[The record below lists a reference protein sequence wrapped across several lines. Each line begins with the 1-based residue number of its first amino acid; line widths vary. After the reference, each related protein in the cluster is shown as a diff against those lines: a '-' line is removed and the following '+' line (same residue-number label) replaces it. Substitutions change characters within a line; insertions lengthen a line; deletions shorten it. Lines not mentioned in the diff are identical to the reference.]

1 MGANLLKKAMEVGF
15 DKRQKPSMLLSN
27 LFKTKKLKTTKVELQ
42 GRVVKSVYSVDVKL
56 GTGGRRVELSSYDK
70 KDFTVPEYNDFA
82 VITEEDIFKA
92 QLGETEYNQQI
103 ANVANLIN
111 DNQMPIS
118 DMQKRAVEKQA
129 SDALFQGKIVL
140 TGGVEVEFNKK
151 ATHTISKSTAK
162 WNATGGDPV
171 KDIGDACKLC
181 IEDGLLTST
190 VFNFFAGDD
199 VLTAL
204 LANEKFRENADAN
217 KGIKRSDIGIPE
229 EQVPGG
235 VYHGRISA
243 GSSLVNIWTYNEKYQ
258 IPTGYNFANEGTKVG
273 YIPAGCALLVPV
285 NPNFSK
291 YYGAINNVN
300 APSGIGGSKLQLV
313 ETEQLPYAY
322 DELIDGS
329 AVTKAGVKSRPLCVP
344 VDIDCFATFKD
355 LV

>member
-82 VITEEDIFKA
+82 VITEEDIFNV

-111 DNQMPIS
+111 DKQMPIS

-151 ATHTISKSTAK
+151 ATHTISKSSAK

-171 KDIGDACKLC
+171 KDIEDACKLC

-204 LANEKFRENADAN
+204 LKNEKFRENADAN

-235 VYHGRISA
+235 VYHGRISV

-285 NPNFSK
+285 NPNFRK

-300 APSGIGGSKLQLV
+300 AQSSIGGSKLQLV

-322 DELIDGS
+322 DEVVDGS

-344 VDIDCFATFKD
+344 VDVDCFATFKD

>member
-1 MGANLLKKAMEVGF
+1 MADLLKKAMEVGF

-27 LFKTKKLKTTKVELQ
+27 MFKTKLLRTTKVEVQ
-42 GRVVKSVYSVDVKL
+42 GRVVKSIYSVDVKL

-70 KDFTVPEYNDFA
+70 KEFTIPEYNNFD
-82 VITEEDIFKA
+82 IISEEDIFKV

-103 ANVANLIN
+103 ANIANLIN
-111 DNQMPIS
+111 DKQIPIS

-140 TGGVEVEFNKK
+140 TGGTEIKFNKK

-162 WNATGGDPV
+162 WNGTSGDPI

-181 IEDGLLTST
+181 IEDGLLTTT

-199 VLTAL
+199 VLNAL
-204 LANEKFRENADAN
+204 LKNENFRENADAN

-235 VYHGRISA
+235 VYHGRISV
-243 GSSLVNIWTYNEKYQ
+243 GSSLVNIWTYNEKYT
-258 IPTGYNFANEGTKVG
+258 IPTGYDFAGEGTTVS

-285 NPNFSK
+285 NPNFTK
-291 YYGAINNVN
+291 YYAAINNVN

-322 DELIDGS
+322 DELVDGS
-329 AVTKAGVKSRPLCVP
+329 AITKAGVKSRPLCVP
-344 VDIDCFATFKD
+344 VDVDCFATFKD